1 VRGQRGGSFGL
12 LDHCQPVMRSVS
24 LTMKEKMTTKSI
36 KKIETKD
43 ELYAED
49 FKYDYNPH
57 LTKILDGIKD
67 GFDQEIINMIVLW
80 KVNRYP
86 YIPEDV
92 LAELNEIRND
102 TAIMKHHEELVLRL
116 LDCKG
121 IQLPM
126 ASTFL
131 RFRNPSLFQIIDQH
145 VYRLLTGTEL
155 SLPVYLSEKNKKSIC
170 ETYFDYLKVLRT
182 KCKDLGIPFEKAD
195 RILYNADKRIN
206 KGVKLRNY
214 GG

>member
-1 VRGQRGGSFGL
+1 MKDKKSTKAIKRIESKDGL
-12 LDHCQPVMRSVS
+12 CP
-24 LTMKEKMTTKSI
+24 
-36 KKIETKD
+36 
-43 ELYAED
+43 ED
-49 FKYDYNPH
+49 FKYDYNPD
-57 LTKILDGIKD
+57 LTKALDSIND
-67 GFDQEIINMIVLW
+67 DFDQEIINMIALW

-86 YIPEDV
+86 YVPEDV
-92 LAELNEIRND
+92 MAALNEIRND
-102 TAIMKHHEELVLRL
+102 TEIKKHHEELLRRL

-121 IQLPM
+121 LQLPM

-155 SLPVYLSEKNKKSIC
+155 SLPVFPSQKNKNTIC
-170 ETYFDYLKVLRT
+170 ETYFNYLRILRA
-182 KCKDLGIPFEKAD
+182 KCKELEIPFEDAD
-195 RILYNADKRIN
+195 RILYNADRRIN

>member
-1 VRGQRGGSFGL
+1 
-12 LDHCQPVMRSVS
+12 
-24 LTMKEKMTTKSI
+24 MTTKAI
-36 KKIETKD
+36 KRIETKD
-43 ELYAED
+43 ELCPED

-57 LTKILDGIKD
+57 LTKTLDSIKD
-67 GFDQEIINMIVLW
+67 DFDQEIINMIVLW

-86 YIPEDV
+86 YVPED
-92 LAELNEIRND
+92 LLTALNEIRND
-102 TAIMKHHEELVLRL
+102 IAIMKHHEELLSRL

-121 IQLPM
+121 LQLPM

-145 VYRLLTGTEL
+145 VYRLLTGNEL
-155 SLPVYLSEKNKKSIC
+155 SLPVFPSEKNKKFIC
-170 ETYFDYLKVLRT
+170 ETYFDYLGFSET
-182 KCKDLGIPFEKAD
+182 KCKVLNIPFEQAD

-206 KGVKLRNY
+206 KGVKLKNY

>member
-1 VRGQRGGSFGL
+1 
-12 LDHCQPVMRSVS
+12 
-24 LTMKEKMTTKSI
+24 MKEKKTTKAI
-36 KKIETKD
+36 RKIGTND
-43 ELYAED
+43 ELCPED
-49 FKYDYNPH
+49 FKYNYNPA
-57 LTKILDGIKD
+57 LTKALDGIKND
-67 GFDQEIINMIVLW
+67 FDQEIINMIALW

-92 LAELNEIRND
+92 LAALNKIRND
-102 TAIMKHHEELVLRL
+102 TAIMEHHEELLLRL

-121 IQLPM
+121 LQLPM

-145 VYRLLTGTEL
+145 VYRLLTGSEL
-155 SLPVYLSEKNKKSIC
+155 SLPVFPSEKNKKSIC
-170 ETYFDYLKVLRT
+170 ETYFDYLRVLRS
-182 KCKDLGIPFEKAD
+182 KCNDLGIPFEKAD

-206 KGVKLRNY
+206 KDVKLRNY